1 MIPNVQNNPRTTN
14 LVGFISG
21 GLHFLIDPAFELI
34 RVPEELLQMERVLQG
49 GTAKLSTLVKSVASA
64 QQLK

>member
-1 MIPNVQNNPRTTN
+1 MCNTTCISSRTTY
-14 LVGFISG
+14 LVGLVSG
-21 GLHFLIDPAFELI
+21 GLHLLIYPALELI

-49 GTAKLSTLVKSVASA
+49 GTAKLSTLMKRVASA